1 MHNTMDT
8 EAKQQY
14 METMRTAYSR
24 ANRKEKGV
32 LLDEYC
38 ARTKEDRKYAIKKF
52 RYLVKVKKP
61 EERKKRGVLYDG
73 NVRTALVD
81 VWHIFDHPCGQRLQ
95 PLLESEVDRLR
106 TLQELACTDAVAAQL
121 KKISSATIDRTLNH
135 EKAVLLLKL
144 KYTKKRDMTLLSSVP
159 IKTAMDLDRTK
170 PGRVQIDCVEHC
182 GMSASG
188 EYVNTLTTI
197 DILFGWWEGDALIGK
212 GQMRTLE
219 AIDRARRRSPVAW
232 VEAHPDNGSNLLNWH
247 MHAYAEEHHIALSRS
262 RPYHK
267 NDNCFVEQKN
277 STHVRREFGYLRYD
291 TEAELT
297 VMQDLYRNELR
308 LYKNFCQPVMK
319 LTEKLRMKGRVHR
332 KYDTPQTPYQRIMA
346 SEFVDAGTKE
356 ELERVYAGLNPALLK
371 RTIDRKMKMLY
382 GAYRKKNS
390 LYSVDTDKK

>member
-1 MHNTMDT
+1 
-8 EAKQQY
+8 
-14 METMRTAYSR
+14 MRTAYRR

-81 VWHIFDHPCGQRLQ
+81 VWHIFDHPCGQRLK
-95 PLLESEVDRLR
+95 PLLEREVDRLR
-106 TLQELACTDAVAAQL
+106 TLQELACTDVVAAQL
-121 KKISSATIDRTLNH
+121 KKISSATIDRTLHH
-135 EKAVLLLKL
+135 EKEVLLLKL

-159 IKTAMDLDRTK
+159 IKTAADLDRTK

-247 MHAYAEEHHIALSRS
+247 MHAYAEEHHIELSRS
-262 RPYHK
+262 RPYQK

-277 STHVRREFGYLRYD
+277 STHVRWEFGYLRYD

-308 LYKNFCQPVMK
+308 LYKNFFQPVMK

-332 KYDTPQTPYQRIMA
+332 KYDTPQTPYQRIIA
-346 SEFVDAGTKE
+346 SEFVDAGTKK
-356 ELERVYAGLNPALLK
+356 ELERVYTGLNPALLK

-382 GAYRKKNS
+382 DAYRKKNS
-390 LYSVDTDKK
+390 SNSVDTDKKVSVATVSWYMTHV